1 MASSSRPDRPG
12 DRASEA
18 ASSTRMPAPSLAA
31 ELISQPAAD
40 APLPSLSTS
49 PAFSAASVGASGT
62 SSPESLSVLPEMDLG
77 FSDEALEEVLADAL
91 LDDMDIDAPGSP
103 GSKPRAAKGSATA
116 NARRA
121 TKGAQHAI
129 KSAQRVTPRPRS
141 TNAPP
146 EGEFERLF
154 SLWRE
159 TGDPDVRHR
168 LILMHRNLVTY
179 LARRFTDRGEMY
191 EDIIQ
196 QGMIGLINALD
207 HFDPNRGVR
216 FATFATPTIVG
227 EIRRYFRDKT
237 WSVRVPRRLQELH
250 QTINKR
256 IEALTQELDRSPTY
270 AEIARALGVEEE
282 DVVEAMEMSQAL
294 DPTSLDETSGT
305 DDGGSAP
312 IAEQVGHQDANLD
325 RVNEFSQLQNALD
338 LLPERQQRV
347 LKLAYFEGFSQAEI
361 AKEIKVS
368 PMHVS
373 RLQRRAL
380 SDLREILENMDEAE
394 RKRRLR
400 HEAEREQ
407 KRQE

>member
-1 MASSSRPDRPG
+1 MA
-12 DRASEA
+12 A
-18 ASSTRMPAPSLAA
+18 
-31 ELISQPAAD
+31 
-40 APLPSLSTS
+40 
-49 PAFSAASVGASGT
+49 
-62 SSPESLSVLPEMDLG
+62 LPEVELG
-77 FSDEALEEVLADAL
+77 FLEEALEEALADVL
-91 LDDMDIDAPGSP
+91 LDEAELEPAAAPSD
-103 GSKPRAAKGSATA
+103 KARAALKSSAS
-116 NARRA
+116 ARQAAR
-121 TKGAQHAI
+121 GAQHAAN
-129 KSAQRVTPRPRS
+129 SAQRVSPRPRS

-154 SLWRE
+154 AEWRAS
-159 TGDPDVRHR
+159 GDPDARHR

-196 QGMIGLINALD
+196 QGLIGLINALD
-207 HFDPNRGVR
+207 HFDPSRGVR

-256 IEALTQELDRSPTY
+256 IEALAQELDRSPTY

-294 DPTSLDETSGT
+294 DPTSLDETSGV
-305 DDGGSAP
+305 DEGGAAP
-312 IAEQVGHQDANLD
+312 IAEQVGSEDANLE
-325 RVNEFSQLQNALD
+325 RVNNFSQLHAAMD

-373 RLQRRAL
+373 RLQRRAIL
-380 SDLREILENMDEAE
+380 DLREILDNMDEAE
-394 RKRRLR
+394 RKRQLR
-400 HEAEREQ
+400 NDRESA
-407 KRQE
+407 

>member
-1 MASSSRPDRPG
+1 MASSSRPDHSG
-12 DRASEA
+12 AQASEA
-18 ASSTRMPAPSLAA
+18 SLPARMPASLPVP
-31 ELISQPAAD
+31 EVSSPMPASDALAPRKPLPFSGASVNEVAD
-40 APLPSLSTS
+40 A
-49 PAFSAASVGASGT
+49 
-62 SSPESLSVLPEMDLG
+62 LPETEIDLA
-77 FSDEALEEVLADAL
+77 FSDEGLEEVLADAL
-91 LDDMDIDAPGSP
+91 LDDSDLESGEPLGA
-103 GSKPRAAKGSATA
+103 KPKAAKGNAAS
-116 NARRA
+116 ARRA
-121 TKGAQHAI
+121 AKGAQHAI

-154 SLWRE
+154 ALWRE
-159 TGDPDVRHR
+159 TNDPDVRHR

-294 DPTSLDETSGT
+294 DPTSLDETSGV
-305 DDGGSAP
+305 DEGGSAP
-312 IAEQVGHQDANLD
+312 IAEQVGSSDLNLD
-325 RVNEFSQLQNALD
+325 RVNDFSQLQSALD

-347 LKLAYFEGFSQAEI
+347 LRLAYFEGFSQAEI

-400 HEAEREQ
+400 HEEGGSR
-407 KRQE
+407 

>member
-1 MASSSRPDRPG
+1 VALKPAEEAEFADRDQDALEIEVLAEVDGLDVPLEEPD
-12 DRASEA
+12 DITASE
-18 ASSTRMPAPSLAA
+18 PVV
-31 ELISQPAAD
+31 
-40 APLPSLSTS
+40 
-49 PAFSAASVGASGT
+49 SAASAKAS
-62 SSPESLSVLPEMDLG
+62 
-77 FSDEALEEVLADAL
+77 
-91 LDDMDIDAPGSP
+91 
-103 GSKPRAAKGSATA
+103 
-116 NARRA
+116 ARRA
-121 TKGAQHAI
+121 AQGAQHVE
-129 KSAQRVTPRPRS
+129 KSAQRVSPRPRS

-154 SLWRE
+154 AQWRA
-159 TGDPDVRHR
+159 TGDPALRDR

-196 QGMIGLINALD
+196 QGLIGLINALD
-207 HFDPNRGVR
+207 HFDANRGVR

-294 DPTSLDETSGT
+294 DPTSLDETTGS
-305 DDGGSAP
+305 DENGSAP
-312 IAEQVGHQDANLD
+312 IADQVGGEDANLE
-325 RVNEFSQLQNALD
+325 RVNEFSQLQDALQQ
-338 LLPERQQRV
+338 LTPRQQTV

-380 SDLREILENMDEAE
+380 SQLREVLEDMEELE
-394 RKRRLR
+394 RKRGR
-400 HEAEREQ
+400 
-407 KRQE
+407 